1 MRRIGAALA
10 TSSIVAGVLLTYMA
24 ASFGAAQALGYLSG
38 IGTLELLL
46 AIWAATIIAGVGL
59 LHQVPRLTEE

>member
-10 TSSIVAGVLLTYMA
+10 TPSILAGALLTYMA
-24 ASFGAAQALGYLSG
+24 ASFGAAQAIAYLCG
-38 IGTLELLL
+38 IGTLGLLL
-46 AIWAATIIAGVGL
+46 AIWAATIFAGAGL